1 MWQVQKEKYK
11 ICLLFQMFRAMKRK
25 HFDKLCKELER
36 FEIIEESLGML
47 RVTGKFRNL
56 LVKNIPKQAP
66 PEIDMLNETII
77 LSILEVC
84 EPLEY
89 NHLADYCCI
98 IKGTLLGS
106 INKTLD

>member
-1 MWQVQKEKYK
+1 
-11 ICLLFQMFRAMKRK
+11 MFRAMKRA
-25 HFDKLCKELER
+25 HFDKLCKELEGL
-36 FEIIEESLGML
+36 EIIEGSLGMI

-84 EPLEY
+84 ETVEY
-89 NHLADYCCI
+89 NQLADYCCV

-106 INKTLD
+106 INKTFD